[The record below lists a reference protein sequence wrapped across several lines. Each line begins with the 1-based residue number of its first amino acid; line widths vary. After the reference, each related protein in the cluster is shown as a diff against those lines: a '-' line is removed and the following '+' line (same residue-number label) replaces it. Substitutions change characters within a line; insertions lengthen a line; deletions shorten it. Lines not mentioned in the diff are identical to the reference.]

1 MHVNNWKWGIGSVII
16 VKSDGGAEDSN
27 WSNGVPSTAADL
39 GYQRP
44 IRLSKKIKRE
54 QVLPRKRE
62 HHQDQF
68 TYRMFRRDWENKTI
82 DHVADNL
89 SWEDL

>member
-27 WSNGVPSTAADL
+27 WSNGIPSTAADL

-44 IRLSKKIKRE
+44 IRLSKKNKERTGAPSKEGAPSRSIY
-54 QVLPRKRE
+54 LP
-62 HHQDQF
+62 
-68 TYRMFRRDWENKTI
+68 N
-82 DHVADNL
+82 VSA
-89 SWEDL
+89 